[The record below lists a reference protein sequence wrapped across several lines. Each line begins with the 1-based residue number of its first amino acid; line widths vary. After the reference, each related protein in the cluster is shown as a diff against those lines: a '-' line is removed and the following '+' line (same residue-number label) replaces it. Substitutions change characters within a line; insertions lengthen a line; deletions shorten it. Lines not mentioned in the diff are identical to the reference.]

1 VANQQDQG
9 AALLDALELIL
20 RPLMPLFLNYGVSH
34 QELSHTL
41 GRVFVYA
48 IAEQLKAQ
56 GRPTTIPR
64 LAILTSINRGLVEK
78 YLQERAAAADRR
90 QRITAAVNTPSI
102 VLATWHEDGRFATPY
117 GAPLDLDLDPA
128 ARRSFSG
135 LVANVAPG
143 QDWEAVLDQLQA
155 SGCVEV
161 INNQFVRC
169 TSRVFIPSGVSTE
182 QIGRIG
188 KMLGALASTMTHNIL
203 LAEKEVKY
211 IERQVESEYRVS
223 IDGQRALRGYLE
235 TAIPPVFDQ
244 LDRWFTA
251 ETTQNESASGN
262 RIGVSLFMFD
272 IADESVAH
280 AGLKAIG

>member
-1 VANQQDQG
+1 VANQQEQG
-9 AALLDALELIL
+9 AALLDALEAVM
-20 RPLMPLFLNYGVSH
+20 RPLMPLLLNYGVSH

-41 GRVFVYA
+41 GRVYVYA

-64 LAILTSINRGLVEK
+64 LAILTGINRGLVER
-78 YLQERAAAADRR
+78 YLQDRAAAADRR
-90 QRITAAVNTPSI
+90 QRISASVNTPAI

-117 GAPLDLDLDPA
+117 GAPLDLDLDPE

-135 LVANVAPG
+135 LVAIVAPA

-161 INNQFVRC
+161 INKQFVRC

-182 QIGRIG
+182 QIGRVG
-188 KMLGALASTMTHNIL
+188 QMLGALASTMTHNL
-203 LAEKEVKY
+203 LLDEKEVKY
-211 IERQVESEYRVS
+211 IDREVESEYRFSV
-223 IDGQRALRGYLE
+223 DGKRALRGYLE
-235 TAIPPVFDQ
+235 TVLPPVFDQ
-244 LDRWFTA
+244 LDRWFAA
-251 ETTQNESASGN
+251 EANQNESASGS
-262 RIGVSLFMFD
+262 RVGVSLFMYD
-272 IADESVAH
+272 VADESVAH

>member
-1 VANQQDQG
+1 MANQQEQG
-9 AALLDALELIL
+9 AALLDALEAVL

-64 LAILTSINRGLVEK
+64 LAILTGINRGLVEK
-78 YLQERAAAADRR
+78 YLEDRAAAAYRR
-90 QRITAAVNTPSI
+90 QRSASSLMAPATVLSI
-102 VLATWHEDGRFATPY
+102 WHDDSRFATPY
-117 GAPLDLDLDPA
+117 GAPLDLDLDPS
-128 ARRSFSG
+128 ARRSFPG
-135 LVANVAPG
+135 LVAIVAPG
-143 QDWEAVLDQLQA
+143 LDWEAVLDQLQA

-188 KMLGALASTMTHNIL
+188 KMLGALASTMTHNL
-203 LAEKEVKY
+203 LLDEKDVKY
-211 IERQVESEYRVS
+211 IERQVESEYRMSV
-223 IDGQRALRGYLE
+223 DGQRALRGHLE
-235 TAIPPVFDQ
+235 VVLPPIFDQ
-244 LDRWFTA
+244 LDRWFRS
-251 ETTQNESASGN
+251 ESSHIESGN
-262 RIGVSLFMFD
+262 GNKIGVSLFMFD
-272 IADESVAH
+272 VAEESSAH

>member
-1 VANQQDQG
+1 MANQQEQG
-9 AALLDALELIL
+9 AALLDALEAVL

-34 QELSHTL
+34 QELFHTL

-64 LAILTSINRGLVEK
+64 LAILTGINRGLVEK
-78 YLQERAAAADRR
+78 YLEERAAAANRR
-90 QRITAAVNTPSI
+90 QRSATSLMAPAT
-102 VLATWHEDGRFATPY
+102 VLSMWHDDGRFATPY
-117 GAPLDLDLDPA
+117 GAPLDLDLDPG
-128 ARRSFSG
+128 ARRSFPG
-135 LVANVAPG
+135 LVAVVAPG
-143 QDWEAVLDQLQA
+143 LDWEAVLDQLQA

-182 QIGRIG
+182 QISRIG
-188 KMLGALASTMTHNIL
+188 KMLGALASTMTHNL
-203 LAEKEVKY
+203 LLDEKEVKY

-223 IDGQRALRGYLE
+223 VDGQRALRSHLE
-235 TAIPPVFDQ
+235 TVLPPVFDQ
-244 LDRWFTA
+244 LDRWFHS
-251 ETTQNESASGN
+251 ESNRIESASGSKV
-262 RIGVSLFMFD
+262 GVSLFMFD
-272 IADESVAH
+272 VAEESVAH